1 MPWRDS
7 CIGSGCRSTENDSD
21 DGVLRRALGSLLVAA
36 SIRASS
42 DPAITAV
49 NVCRMAPAV
58 ATVQPDVLAVE
69 EPLEIRL
76 ACTIDGAPGQ
86 RAISITM
93 RTPGDDHELAVGF
106 LFTEGILTARE
117 QVAGVHSCGA
127 DVTCVKLQPDVAV
140 NFKRLERNFYTASSC
155 GVCGKASLEAVRVCA
170 CHRLRKHRPVVDAEV
185 IHRLP
190 EALRAGQNV
199 FDRTGGLHA
208 AALFDV
214 HGQRPCLREDV
225 GRHNALDKLIGA
237 QFLSGRTPLLE
248 DVLLVSGRASFE
260 LVQKAAVAG
269 IPILAAV
276 GAPPSLAVSLARE
289 HHMTVLGFVR
299 HVVQHLHRPGTHS
312 EFAGRSHFGLSPVRE
327 VVTMFRLPLSS
338 DVDLAREPY
347 SRQTAAKGSRLRGA
361 TVTEGVCPY
370 CAVGCGQIIY
380 TKAGKIIDIEGNPES
395 PINEGTLCPK
405 GANAFQLAVNP
416 HRVTHVLYRALFG
429 QVGDAPMEWALD
441 RIADGQGGAGRRL
454 HGACRRPPAQLR
466 AHHRHLGGATIDN
479 EENYLIK
486 KLFGGGLGVVSI
498 ENQARI

>member
-1 MPWRDS
+1 
-7 CIGSGCRSTENDSD
+7 
-21 DGVLRRALGSLLVAA
+21 
-36 SIRASS
+36 
-42 DPAITAV
+42 
-49 NVCRMAPAV
+49 MAPTA

-76 ACTIDGAPGQ
+76 ACTIDGAPGH

-93 RTPGDDHELAVGF
+93 RTPGNDDELAVGF

-117 QVAGVHSCGA
+117 QVASVHSCGGGN
-127 DVTCVKLQPDVAV
+127 VTCVKLQRDVAV

-214 HGQRPCLREDV
+214 HGQRLCLREDV

-276 GAPPSLAVSLARE
+276 GAPSSLAVSLARE
-289 HHMTVLGFVR
+289 HGMTVLGFVR
-299 HVVQHLHRPGTHS
+299 HDRFNIYTGP
-312 EFAGRSHFGLSPVRE
+312 ERIRSSQGVSI
-327 VVTMFRLPLSS
+327 S
-338 DVDLAREPY
+338 D
-347 SRQTAAKGSRLRGA
+347 SRL
-361 TVTEGVCPY
+361 
-370 CAVGCGQIIY
+370 
-380 TKAGKIIDIEGNPES
+380 
-395 PINEGTLCPK
+395 
-405 GANAFQLAVNP
+405 
-416 HRVTHVLYRALFG
+416 
-429 QVGDAPMEWALD
+429 
-441 RIADGQGGAGRRL
+441 
-454 HGACRRPPAQLR
+454 
-466 AHHRHLGGATIDN
+466 
-479 EENYLIK
+479 
-486 KLFGGGLGVVSI
+486 
-498 ENQARI
+498 